1 MAYEPII
8 PRARLGFIIPTS
20 NRMVEPQMQRFMPS
34 GVVPHFTRIGMT
46 NKHKAPLEQQLPKIA
61 AAAEMLSESK
71 CNAIILQCTGT
82 SMSDG
87 LEMEKRVI
95 EAMEKAS
102 GVACSTAA
110 SSLTSAFTA
119 LRAKKLVLVSETKQP
134 DHEKK
139 LKYLREAGYE
149 IVADKAVGLAGTD
162 EYCTMPPQLWFDTTL
177 ALKNDKADAYFISC
191 ANIHSI
197 DVIEDLEKVLNKPVV
212 TSNQAAIWKSLRLAG
227 LYDAVPGLGHL
238 LRHDARGG
246 GVLAAE

>member
-20 NRMVEPQMQRFMPS
+20 NRMVEPQVQRYMPP

-61 AAAEMLSESK
+61 AATEALAESK
-71 CNAIILQCTGT
+71 MDAVILQCTGT
-82 SMSDG
+82 SMSGG
-87 LEMEKRVI
+87 LEIERRVI
-95 EAMEKAS
+95 EAMERAA
-102 GVACSTAA
+102 GVPCSTAA
-110 SSLTSAFTA
+110 SSLTSAFAA
-119 LRAKKLVLVSETKQP
+119 LNTRKLVFVSETKQP

-139 LKYLREAGYE
+139 LKYLHEAGYE
-149 IVADKAVGLAGTD
+149 IVADKAVGLSGTD
-162 EYCTMPPQLWFDTTL
+162 EYCTMPPKLWFDVTL
-177 ALKNDKADAYFISC
+177 ALKNDAADAYFISC

-197 DVIEDLEKVLNKPVV
+197 DVIEDLEKVLNKPVI

-227 LYDAVPGLGHL
+227 IYDAVPGLGHL
-238 LRHDARGG
+238 LRHDARAG